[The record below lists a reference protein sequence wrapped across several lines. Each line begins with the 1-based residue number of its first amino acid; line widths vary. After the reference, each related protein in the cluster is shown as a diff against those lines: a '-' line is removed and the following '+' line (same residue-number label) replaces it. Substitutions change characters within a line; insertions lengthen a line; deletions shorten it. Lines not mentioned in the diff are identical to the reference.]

1 MALPVAV
8 LLAALLS
15 PKVAAITLWVG
26 LGLLTLTLAAL
37 MVTRWGQTQ
46 SIAKCAVLS
55 VWAHVLLA
63 VYATT
68 VDIVFTPPAGHGHEG
83 TIYIQ
88 GAEAVATSADGM
100 SEPADKAGAL
110 KPWERFAD
118 TDTLHPAGNN
128 PSPTRRSGRACQ
140 CAAACRSNRLEFGTG
155 RFASETLTDADVRLP
170 QPKPL
175 RHHRV
180 EAETSCH
187 DAG

>member
-1 MALPVAV
+1 MAPPVVV

-68 VDIVFTPPAGHGHEG
+68 VDIVFTPPPGHGRDG

-88 GAEAVATSADGM
+88 GVEAVATS
-100 SEPADKAGAL
+100 SEGSDESAETTGAL
-110 KPWERFAD
+110 KPWER
-118 TDTLHPAGNN
+118 
-128 PSPTRRSGRACQ
+128 
-140 CAAACRSNRLEFGTG
+140 
-155 RFASETLTDADVRLP
+155 
-170 QPKPL
+170 
-175 RHHRV
+175 
-180 EAETSCH
+180 
-187 DAG
+187 

>member
-1 MALPVAV
+1 MAPPVVV

-88 GAEAVATSADGM
+88 GVDAVATSADGT
-100 SEPADKAGAL
+100 SEPADKTAAL
-110 KPWERFAD
+110 KPWN
-118 TDTLHPAGNN
+118 G
-128 PSPTRRSGRACQ
+128 SPTPIRCTRRATILRPRVLQPRLPKLRS
-140 CAAACRSNRLEFGTG
+140 ACRLIQFRT
-155 RFASETLTDADVRLP
+155 
-170 QPKPL
+170 PL
-175 RHHRV
+175 RPLRRNR
-180 EAETSCH
+180 
-187 DAG
+187 